1 VDGLTTSGDVVKAD
15 IMSENVPSTPEGMQW
30 FVLKVQS
37 NRERT
42 IRNALLKR
50 INREGLEEHFGEIII
65 PTEKVA
71 ETKGGK
77 KRIVERKLYPG
88 YIMIQLTLNDE
99 SWYLVRDTSGV
110 GDFTGASGKPMPMQ
124 PHEIERML
132 GTEEEKEAAEPARVK
147 IDLSQGET
155 IKINDGPFE
164 SFEGIVDGIDEAS
177 GKISVLVEIFG
188 QSTPV
193 ELESWQVET
202 I

>member
-1 VDGLTTSGDVVKAD
+1 MDGLTASGDVVKAD
-15 IMSENVPSTPEGMQW
+15 AMSENVSNSSDDMQW

-42 IRNALLKR
+42 IRNSLLRGIKR
-50 INREGLEEHFGEIII
+50 DGLEEHFGEIII
-65 PTEKVA
+65 PMEKVA

-88 YIMIQLTLNDE
+88 YIMIQMSLNDE
-99 SWYLVRDTSGV
+99 SWYLVRDTGGV

-132 GTEEEKEAAEPARVK
+132 GTEEEQEAEPTRVK

-155 IKINDGPFE
+155 IKITDGPFE
-164 SFEGIVDGIDEAS
+164 SFEGVVDAIDEAS

>member
-1 VDGLTTSGDVVKAD
+1 MDGLTASGDVVKAD
-15 IMSENVPSTPEGMQW
+15 AMSENVPNSSDDMQW

-42 IRNALLKR
+42 IRNSLLRGIKR
-50 INREGLEEHFGEIII
+50 DGLEEHFGEIII
-65 PTEKVA
+65 PMEKVA

-88 YIMIQLTLNDE
+88 YIMIQMSLNDE

-132 GTEEEKEAAEPARVK
+132 GTEEGQEAEPTRVK

-155 IKINDGPFE
+155 IKITDGPFE
-164 SFEGIVDGIDEAS
+164 SFEGVVDAIDEAS

>member
-1 VDGLTTSGDVVKAD
+1 MLRG
-15 IMSENVPSTPEGMQW
+15 I
-30 FVLKVQS
+30 
-37 NRERT
+37 
-42 IRNALLKR
+42 KR
-50 INREGLEEHFGEIII
+50 DGLEEHFGEIII
-65 PTEKVA
+65 PMEKVA

-88 YIMIQLTLNDE
+88 YIIIQMSLNDD

-110 GDFTGASGKPMPMQ
+110 GDFTGASGKPMPME

-132 GTEEEKEAAEPARVK
+132 GTEEEQEAEPTRVK

-155 IKINDGPFE
+155 IKITDGPFE
-164 SFEGIVDGIDEAS
+164 SFEGIVDAIDEAS

>member
-1 VDGLTTSGDVVKAD
+1 MDGLTASGDVVKAD
-15 IMSENVPSTPEGMQW
+15 AMSENVPNSSDDMQW

-42 IRNALLKR
+42 IRNSLLRGIKR
-50 INREGLEEHFGEIII
+50 DGLEEHFGEIII
-65 PTEKVA
+65 PMEKVA

-88 YIMIQLTLNDE
+88 YIMIQMSLNDD

-110 GDFTGASGKPMPMQ
+110 GDFTGASGKPMPME

-132 GTEEEKEAAEPARVK
+132 GTEEEQEAEPTRVK

-155 IKINDGPFE
+155 IKITDGPFE
-164 SFEGIVDGIDEAS
+164 SFEGIVDAIDEAS

>member
-1 VDGLTTSGDVVKAD
+1 MDGLTASGDVVKAD
-15 IMSENVPSTPEGMQW
+15 AMSENVPNSSDDMQW

-42 IRNALLKR
+42 IRNSLLRGIKR
-50 INREGLEEHFGEIII
+50 DGLEEHFGEIII
-65 PTEKVA
+65 PMEKVA

-88 YIMIQLTLNDE
+88 YIMIQMSLNDE

-132 GTEEEKEAAEPARVK
+132 GTEEEQEAEPTRVK

-155 IKINDGPFE
+155 IKITDGPFE
-164 SFEGIVDGIDEAS
+164 SFEGVVDAIDEAS

-193 ELESWQVET
+193 ELESWQVEA